1 MEFYG
6 NLKENEDEAK
16 DRFRNNTMS
25 RRQLGKN
32 FSIEEISDSSETSG
46 FQSEKD
52 HEKDDRKVRD
62 SRKTMNKKKLE
73 SLNRSVEKKIE
84 IDRLRKN
91 RNQ

>member
-1 MEFYG
+1 MHLLGG
-6 NLKENEDEAK
+6 NK
-16 DRFRNNTMS
+16 
-25 RRQLGKN
+25 G
-32 FSIEEISDSSETSG
+32 
-46 FQSEKD
+46 EKD

-62 SRKTMNKKKLE
+62 SRKTMNKRKLE